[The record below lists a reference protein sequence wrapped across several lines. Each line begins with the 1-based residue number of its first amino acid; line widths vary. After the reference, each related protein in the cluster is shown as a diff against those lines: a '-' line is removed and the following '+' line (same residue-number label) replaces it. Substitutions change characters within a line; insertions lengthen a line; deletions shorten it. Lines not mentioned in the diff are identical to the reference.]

1 MPLTLADA
9 GTVREIL
16 TMPACI
22 DALDKAMRAVS
33 RGDVS
38 APPRLF
44 APLYDD
50 SGTLGL
56 MPGSAKGLD
65 VYGAKIISLHP
76 DNPPKG
82 RPAIQGF
89 VALFDFETG
98 EPVGLIDGA
107 EVTAIRTAAASGLAT
122 RELARADA
130 KTHGVFGTGVQAV
143 THIDAIAAVRDIQQV
158 VVWGRDREKTVRF
171 CREQA
176 ERTGLDI
183 VGSVHA
189 SEAAACD
196 IVSTVTAA
204 REPVLQGAWVQ
215 PRRARYLVGAH
226 EPDTREA
233 DTALIVRARV
243 FVDLKESALNE
254 SGDILIPID
263 EGKIDRNHIAGEIGE
278 VLESKVAGRP
288 DDEAVTLYKSLGVVG
303 QDLYA
308 ADYVLR
314 TLVDE

>member
-1 MPLTLADA
+1 
-9 GTVREIL
+9 
-16 TMPACI
+16 MPACI
-22 DALDKAMRAVS
+22 GVLDRAMRAVS
-33 RGDVS
+33 RRDVS

-76 DNPPKG
+76 GNPAKG

-107 EVTAIRTAAASGLAT
+107 EITAIRTAAASGLAT
-122 RELARADA
+122 RELARANA
-130 KTHGVFGTGVQAV
+130 KTHGIFGTGVQAV
-143 THIDAIAAVRDIQQV
+143 SHIDAIAAVRDIEQV
-158 VVWGRDREKTVRF
+158 VVWGRDREKTRRF
-171 CREQA
+171 CVEQA
-176 ERTGLDI
+176 ERTGLNI
-183 VGSVHA
+183 VDSVHA
-189 SEAAACD
+189 SEAGACD
-196 IVSTVTAA
+196 IVTTVTAA
-204 REPVLQGAWVQ
+204 REPVLQGTWVQ
-215 PRRARYLVGAH
+215 PGAHVNLVGAH

-233 DTALIVRARV
+233 DTALVALARV
-243 FVDLKESALNE
+243 YVDLKESAFNE
-254 SGDILIPID
+254 SGDILIPIE
-263 EGKIDRNHIAGEIGE
+263 EGAIDRDHVVGEIGE
-278 VLESKVAGRP
+278 VLDGKVAGRP